1 MQTPFPMDRVEKKE
15 YEYEQILKRIEENKG
30 LIKTKEIQEMGI
42 DVRRVQAFV
51 EEGRLTRVKNGYYT
65 AKSLP
70 FSEED
75 LVVCMFPDGILTME
89 SGAYYY
95 GYLKKR
101 PANWSVAISKNT
113 SKSRF
118 KLDYPIVHP
127 FYTEEEVLKIG
138 VCEAKLENGSM
149 LVYSKERLI
158 CDILKYQEKMEP
170 KDFKEAVFSYI
181 QDEDKDV
188 AKLMEYARER
198 KVLKKVQMMIG
209 VWL

>member
-1 MQTPFPMDRVEKKE
+1 MQTPFPMERDEKKE
-15 YEYEQILKRIEENKG
+15 YEFEQILKRVEENRG

-42 DVRRVQAFV
+42 DIRRVHGFV
-51 EEGRLTRVKNGYYT
+51 EEGKLIRVKNGYYT
-65 AKSLP
+65 SKLLP
-70 FSEED
+70 FTEED

-138 VCEAKLENGSM
+138 VSDAEFKNGTM
-149 LVYSKERLI
+149 HVYTKERLI

-170 KDFKEAVFSYI
+170 KDFKESVLAYI